1 MKKYIEERKEEDF
14 DIKSAYIVS
23 ELKSLGLKKPLLAY
37 IVFNTLF
44 SVNIA
49 SQIED
54 NSKLYLNLMKKYIF
68 NLFQTCSD

>member
-1 MKKYIEERKEEDF
+1 MKIYIVDRKEEDF

-44 SVNIA
+44 SINIA
-49 SQIED
+49 SQI
-54 NSKLYLNLMKKYIF
+54 
-68 NLFQTCSD
+68 T

>member
-1 MKKYIEERKEEDF
+1 MKKYIEDRKDEDF

-37 IVFNTLF
+37 IIFNTLF

-49 SQIED
+49 NQI
-54 NSKLYLNLMKKYIF
+54 
-68 NLFQTCSD
+68 T

>member
-1 MKKYIEERKEEDF
+1 MKVFIEERKEEDF

-37 IVFNTLF
+37 IIFNTLF

-49 SQIED
+49 NQIA
-54 NSKLYLNLMKKYIF
+54 
-68 NLFQTCSD
+68 